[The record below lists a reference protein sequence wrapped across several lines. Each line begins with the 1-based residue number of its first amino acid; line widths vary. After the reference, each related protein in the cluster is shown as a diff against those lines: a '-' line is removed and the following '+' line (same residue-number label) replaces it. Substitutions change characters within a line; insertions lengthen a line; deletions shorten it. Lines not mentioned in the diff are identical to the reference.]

1 MFTSS
6 EDTGERE
13 VYLKS
18 QKKKKKNS
26 TKKHFYKHLEQI
38 D

>member
-13 VYLKS
+13 VYLKN
-18 QKKKKKNS
+18 QKKKKNS

>member
-18 QKKKKKNS
+18 QKKKKKILQKNIS
-26 TKKHFYKHLEQI
+26 TNI
-38 D
+38 

>member
-18 QKKKKKNS
+18 QKKKKKKNLQKNIS
-26 TKKHFYKHLEQI
+26 TNI
-38 D
+38 